1 MPLVPT
7 RELVS
12 EAAVAGR
19 AVAAF
24 NVITLEH
31 AEAIASGAQ
40 AAGAPVILQIS
51 ENAVRFHGGRV
62 EPIARAAAE
71 VGKACGV
78 DVALHLEDRK
88 SVV

>member
-24 NVITLEH
+24 NEI
-31 AEAIASGAQ
+31 
-40 AAGAPVILQIS
+40 
-51 ENAVRFHGGRV
+51 GRAHV
-62 EPIARAAAE
+62 
-71 VGKACGV
+71 
-78 DVALHLEDRK
+78 
-88 SVV
+88 

>member
-40 AAGAPVILQIS
+40 AAGAP
-51 ENAVRFHGGRV
+51 
-62 EPIARAAAE
+62 
-71 VGKACGV
+71 
-78 DVALHLEDRK
+78 
-88 SVV
+88 

>member
-12 EAAVAGR
+12 KAAATGR

-31 AEAIASGAQ
+31 AEAITAGAA
-40 AAGAPVILQIS
+40 AAGAP
-51 ENAVRFHGGRV
+51 G
-62 EPIARAAAE
+62 
-71 VGKACGV
+71 
-78 DVALHLEDRK
+78 
-88 SVV
+88 